1 MDMKKT
7 IVFDLD
13 DTICYPNHSETDS
26 VAKYGKATP
35 NTRVIQ
41 FMQGLKELGYNI
53 TISSARRMVTHSGD
67 IDKIVADIG
76 EITINWLNQYN
87 VPYDDLHFGKPYS
100 STWYID
106 DKAMD
111 LNTFYKW
118 ADYEINSMRE
128 NR

>member
-1 MDMKKT
+1 MAATKT

-26 VAKYGKATP
+26 IPKYGKAVP
-35 NTRVIQ
+35 NTTLIAY
-41 FMQGLKELGYNI
+41 MQKLKEMGYHI
-53 TISSARRMVTHSGD
+53 TICSARRMVTHSGD

-76 EITINWLNQYN
+76 EITINWLKQHN

-100 STWYID
+100 STWYVD

-111 LNTFYKW
+111 VNTFYKW
-118 ADYEINSMRE
+118 ADYEVNSMRE
-128 NR
+128 DR